1 MNEAEVTEQ
10 VAVIGLGY
18 VGLPL
23 AMALARHQ
31 PDDQPVV
38 GFDIDTGRIAE
49 LVAGHDRT
57 GEIAGE
63 ALAGARIRFTADPA
77 ALPGRT
83 VYIITVPTPV
93 DEANQPD
100 LGPLR
105 SACAVVG
112 AALARAAATPS
123 RASSRSSPARPRR

>member
-1 MNEAEVTEQ
+1 MVETVVAEQ

-23 AMALARHQ
+23 AMALAKHQ
-31 PDDQPVV
+31 PADRPVI
-38 GFDIDTGRIAE
+38 GFDIDTRRIAE

-57 GEIAGE
+57 GEVDE
-63 ALAGARIRFTADPA
+63 SSLAAANIRFTADPA
-77 ALPGRT
+77 ALPGRSI
-83 VYIITVPTPV
+83 YIVTVPTPV

-105 SACAVVG
+105 SACAIVG
-112 AALARAAATPS
+112 AALAG
-123 RASSRSSPARPRR
+123 RP